1 MELEEIV
8 DLIKNPREGSIGEEL
23 IGFNFSLLATFL
35 NKDFIFSKTTRIL
48 AGNFN
53 TDEIKEQLVTS
64 INMYLINEVFD
75 CDMETANEL
84 WDNYYSPEFLAE
96 EVIKYLDEETEDF
109 TLENIINCYINGIPL
124 E

>member
-8 DLIKNPREGSIGEEL
+8 DLIENPREGSIGEEL
-23 IGFNFSLLATFL
+23 IGFNFNLLATFL
-35 NKDFIFSKTTRIL
+35 NKDFIFSDFTKNL
-48 AGNFN
+48 KN
-53 TDEIKEQLVTS
+53 TEEIKEQLVTS

-109 TLENIINCYINGIPL
+109 TLENIINCYSNGIPL

>member
-8 DLIKNPREGSIGEEL
+8 DLIENPQEGSIGEEL
-23 IGFNFSLLATFL
+23 IGFNFNLLKSFL
-35 NKDFIFSKTTRIL
+35 NKDFIFS
-48 AGNFN
+48 NFTKNLKN
-53 TDEIKEQLVTS
+53 TEEIKEQLVTS

-75 CDMETANEL
+75 CDMETINEL

-96 EVIKYLDEETEDF
+96 EVIKYLDEETTTL
-109 TLENIINCYINGIPL
+109 TLENIINCYINGIAL